1 MQHRTP
7 FDAWKPYI
15 YQTVARYEQ
24 QSFYLALPF
33 CLRSTI
39 PHPLLFSHLHALTA
53 CGGRATNAAR
63 YREPTL
69 LTWGSSA
76 LPLAF
81 CAVSFF
87 GPASAS
93 ASPSPPA

>member
-1 MQHRTP
+1 MQHRTLC
-7 FDAWKPYI
+7 AARKLYI
-15 YQTVARYEQ
+15 YQTVVRYEQ

-39 PHPLLFSHLHALTA
+39 PHPLLFSHFHALTA

-69 LTWGSSA
+69 LTWESSA

-81 CAVSFF
+81 CALPFF
-87 GPASAS
+87 DTASAS
-93 ASPSPPA
+93 ALPSPT